1 MSDEGLGHEGVRIE
15 NAREFWARSPRQRTL
30 TQLLD
35 AYQTGSF
42 GPDQTASVLAE
53 RHQALGEAASHS
65 VITRDDIAMSEQ
77 ASAQQQLQVAATS
90 LPLSGVPVSIKDLF
104 DERGMT
110 TLAGSRALSQ
120 SAPARQDASA
130 LTRLKAAGIL
140 HAGRTS
146 MSEFAFSGLGLNP
159 HVGTPPNPFDGER
172 ITGGST
178 SGGAASVAF
187 GLAAATLGSDTGG
200 SLRIPAAFCGLTGF
214 KPSQSSVPGDGA
226 FPLSPSLDCVGPI
239 APSVACCRTL
249 WEVLSGEVADP
260 TPLTRPLTLLVPESE
275 LVSEVD
281 ADVAADFTALLERLE
296 AWGVRILRAPVE
308 AIEAAY
314 AINQRG
320 GLVIPEAAAVH
331 HELLA
336 AHEAQYDPLI
346 AERLNGGRDITA
358 SEYLARLW
366 PRNAIQQRFAQQ
378 VQDVDAVLMP
388 TVAMRA
394 PRRDLL
400 EQDGAAFAA
409 LNKRALRNTSVFNYL
424 DASSISIPAP
434 APVGKEPIGLM
445 LSRPQGQDVALLR
458 VAEALERLIH
468 ASNQ

>member
-1 MSDEGLGHEGVRIE
+1 MSDEHKRLEQ
-15 NAREFWARSPRQRTL
+15 AREFWARPPRQRRL
-30 TQLLD
+30 TQLLA

-42 GPDQTASVLAE
+42 GPEQTATVLAE
-53 RHQALGEAASHS
+53 RHQALGESASHS
-65 VITRDDIAMSEQ
+65 IISRDDAGMSVQ
-77 ASAQQQLQVAATS
+77 AAAQQQLKAAATS
-90 LPLSGVPVSIKDLF
+90 LPLGGVPVSIKDLF
-104 DERGMT
+104 DETGMT
-110 TLAGSRALSQ
+110 TLAGSRALAGSQ
-120 SAPARQDASA
+120 PADQDAVA
-130 LTRLKAAGIL
+130 LSRLKAAGIL

-214 KPSQSSVPGDGA
+214 KPSQASVPGDGA
-226 FPLSPSLDCVGPI
+226 FPLSPSLDCIGPI
-239 APSVACCRTL
+239 APSVACCRRL
-249 WEVLSGEVADP
+249 WEVLSGEVADA

-281 ADVAADFTALLERLE
+281 ADVAADFAALLERLE
-296 AWGVRILRAPVE
+296 GLGVRLQRAPVE

-346 AERLNGGRDITA
+346 AERLNGGRDITS

-366 PRNAIQQRFAQQ
+366 PRTAIQQRFAQQ

-400 EQDGAAFAA
+400 EQDGALFAQ

-434 APVGKEPIGLM
+434 AAVNEEPLGLM

-458 VAEALERLIH
+458 VAQALETLL
-468 ASNQ
+468 AQ

>member
-1 MSDEGLGHEGVRIE
+1 MSDEGMSAERVKMD

-30 TQLLD
+30 TQLLA
-35 AYQTGSF
+35 AYQAGSF
-42 GPDQTASVLAE
+42 GPEQTATVLAE
-53 RHQALGEAASHS
+53 RHQALGETASHS
-65 VITRDDIAMSEQ
+65 IISRDDAVMSAQ
-77 ASAQQQLQVAATS
+77 AAAQQQLKAAATS
-90 LPLSGVPVSIKDLF
+90 LPLGGVPVSIKDLF
-104 DERGMT
+104 DEAGMT
-110 TLAGSRALSQ
+110 TMAGSRALAESHPASQ
-120 SAPARQDASA
+120 DAPALA
-130 LTRLKAAGIL
+130 RLKAAGIL

-214 KPSQSSVPGDGA
+214 KPSQASVPGDGA
-226 FPLSPSLDCVGPI
+226 FPLSPSLDCIGPI

-281 ADVAADFTALLERLE
+281 ADVAADFAALLERLE
-296 AWGVRILRAPVE
+296 GLGVRLQRAPVE

-336 AHEAQYDPLI
+336 AHEDQYDPLI

-366 PRNAIQQRFAQQ
+366 PRTAIQQRFAQQ

-400 EQDGAAFAA
+400 EQDGALFAQ

-434 APVGKEPIGLM
+434 APQNKEPLGLM

-458 VAEALERLIH
+458 VAQALETLLAR
-468 ASNQ
+468 

>member
-1 MSDEGLGHEGVRIE
+1 MSDENKRLGQ
-15 NAREFWARSPRQRTL
+15 AREFWARPPRQRTL
-30 TQLLD
+30 TQLLA

-42 GPDQTASVLAE
+42 GPEQTATVLAE
-53 RHQALGEAASHS
+53 RHQALGESASHS
-65 VITRDDIAMSEQ
+65 IISRDDAGMSVQ
-77 ASAQQQLQVAATS
+77 ATAQQQLKAAATS
-90 LPLSGVPVSIKDLF
+90 LPLGGIPVSIKDLF
-104 DERGMT
+104 DETGMT
-110 TLAGSRALSQ
+110 TLAGSRALTESH
-120 SAPARQDASA
+120 PASQDAVA
-130 LTRLKAAGIL
+130 LSRLKAAGIL

-214 KPSQSSVPGDGA
+214 KPSQASVPGDGA
-226 FPLSPSLDCVGPI
+226 FPLSPSLDCIGPI
-239 APSVACCRTL
+239 APSVACCRRL

-296 AWGVRILRAPVE
+296 SLGVRLQRAPVE

-366 PRNAIQQRFAQQ
+366 PRTAIQQRFAQQ

-400 EQDGAAFAA
+400 EQDGALFAQ

-434 APVGKEPIGLM
+434 APQNEEPLGLM

-458 VAEALERLIH
+458 VAQALETLL
-468 ASNQ
+468 AQ

>member
-1 MSDEGLGHEGVRIE
+1 MSDENKRLEQ
-15 NAREFWARSPRQRTL
+15 AREFWARPPRQRRL
-30 TQLLD
+30 TQLLE

-42 GPDQTASVLAE
+42 GPEQTATVLAE
-53 RHQALGEAASHS
+53 RHQALGESASHS
-65 VITRDDIAMSEQ
+65 IISRDDAGMSVQ
-77 ASAQQQLQVAATS
+77 AAAQQQLKAAATS
-90 LPLSGVPVSIKDLF
+90 LPLGGVPVSIKDLF
-104 DERGMT
+104 DETGMT
-110 TLAGSRALSQ
+110 TLAGSRALAESH
-120 SAPARQDASA
+120 PADQDAVA
-130 LTRLKAAGIL
+130 LSRLKAAGIL

-214 KPSQSSVPGDGA
+214 KPSQASVPGDGA
-226 FPLSPSLDCVGPI
+226 FPLSPSLDCIGPI
-239 APSVACCRTL
+239 APSVACCRRL
-249 WEVLSGEVADP
+249 WEVLSGEAADA

-281 ADVAADFTALLERLE
+281 ADVAADFAALLERLE
-296 AWGVRILRAPVE
+296 GLGVRLQRAPVE

-346 AERLNGGRDITA
+346 AERLNGGRDITS

-366 PRNAIQQRFAQQ
+366 PRTAIQQRFAQQ

-400 EQDGAAFAA
+400 EQDGALFAQ

-434 APVGKEPIGLM
+434 AAVNEEPLGLM
-445 LSRPQGQDVALLR
+445 LSRPQGQDEALLR
-458 VAEALERLIH
+458 VAQALETLL
-468 ASNQ
+468 AQ

>member
-1 MSDEGLGHEGVRIE
+1 MSDEGMSAERVKMD

-30 TQLLD
+30 TQLLA
-35 AYQTGSF
+35 AYQAGSF
-42 GPDQTASVLAE
+42 GPEQTATVLAE
-53 RHQALGEAASHS
+53 RHQALGETASHS
-65 VITRDDIAMSEQ
+65 IISRDDAVMSAQ
-77 ASAQQQLQVAATS
+77 AAAQQQPKAAATS
-90 LPLSGVPVSIKDLF
+90 LPLGGVPVSIKDLF
-104 DERGMT
+104 DEAGMT
-110 TLAGSRALSQ
+110 TLAGSRALADRHPADQ
-120 SAPARQDASA
+120 DAPALS
-130 LTRLKAAGIL
+130 RLKAAGIL

-159 HVGTPPNPFDGER
+159 HVGTPPNPFDGKR

-214 KPSQSSVPGDGA
+214 KPSQASVPGDGA
-226 FPLSPSLDCVGPI
+226 FPLSPSLDCIGPI

-281 ADVAADFTALLERLE
+281 ADVAADFAALLERLE
-296 AWGVRILRAPVE
+296 GLGVRVQRAPVE

-336 AHEAQYDPLI
+336 AHEDQYDPLI

-366 PRNAIQQRFAQQ
+366 PRTAIQQRFAQQ

-400 EQDGAAFAA
+400 EQDGALFAQ

-434 APVGKEPIGLM
+434 APQNEEPLGLM

-458 VAEALERLIH
+458 VAQALETLL
-468 ASNQ
+468 A